1 MKNQK
6 GCFNEN
12 CDAFKDKIKFP
23 QKYKFCPMCAQ
34 ELDYVCN
41 DNKCYNKID
50 NCRLPYCPECQKK
63 RDLRKEAR
71 KNIIEKGLKHIPEAT
86 ITAGASAVVA
96 KVSKTVKNIRK

>member
-50 NCRLPYCPECQKK
+50 NCRQPYCPKCQKK
-63 RDLRKEAR
+63 RDLRKETR